1 MSGVKIDL
9 NTATA
14 LVIANMIGT
23 GVFTSLGY
31 QVIDIESGFSILM
44 LWVIGGVIALCG
56 ALVYGE
62 IGPAFPQS
70 GGEYNYLSK
79 LYHPAVGFVSGW
91 VSVTVGFAAP
101 IAAAAV
107 ALGLYVN
114 KIFPAAAPTWLA
126 VLVVL
131 LLTALHATDLR
142 LGSTFQKIFTAIK
155 VLVIVFFIAA
165 GFFSHPQHEIS
176 FMPPEFPWDEI
187 ISAPFAVSLVFVTY
201 AYSGWNASSYIA
213 GELDNPQKNLP
224 RSLLIGTGVVTLL
237 YVLINYI
244 FLYTVPIG
252 ELKGYTE
259 VGYLSAEKIF
269 GGTIGAFMGLVI
281 AVLLVSTLSAMILT
295 GPRVMHSMGSDMPAL
310 RFLTLSNKK
319 GVPYAAVIF
328 QSLIA
333 LVLIL
338 TSSFQSLITYV
349 GFTLS
354 LCTFMT
360 VAGVFV
366 LRARFRT
373 TQAKYKTWGY
383 PFTPLIF
390 LAATGWVMYFIFENK
405 PVESVYGL
413 GTVLSGLLV
422 YYLGSKGR
430 KAF

>member
-1 MSGVKIDL
+1 MGRVKIDL

-62 IGPAFPQS
+62 IGSAFPQS

-107 ALGLYVN
+107 ALGLYVS
-114 KIFPAAAPTWLA
+114 KIFPAVHATWLS

-142 LGSTFQKIFTAIK
+142 LGSTFQKVFTAIK
-155 VLVIVFFIAA
+155 VLVILFFIAA
-165 GFFSHPQHEIS
+165 GFLSEPQHDIS

-213 GELDNPQKNLP
+213 GELQNPQKNLP

-244 FLYTVPIG
+244 FLYTVPIA
-252 ELKGYTE
+252 ELKGYAE

-269 GGTIGAFMGLVI
+269 GGTLGAFMGLVI
-281 AVLLVSTLSAMILT
+281 AFLLVSTLSAMILT
-295 GPRVMHSMGSDMPAL
+295 GPRVMHSMGGDMAAL
-310 RFLTLSNKK
+310 RFLTLTNKK
-319 GVPYAAVIF
+319 GVPYAAVMF

-366 LRARFRT
+366 LRTRFK
-373 TQAKYKTWGY
+373 AMELKYKTWGY
-383 PFTPLIF
+383 PFTPFIF
-390 LAATGWVMYFIFENK
+390 LAATGWVMYFIFGNK
-405 PVESVYGL
+405 PVESLYGL
-413 GTVLSGLLV
+413 GTVISGILV
-422 YYLGSKGR
+422 YYAGR
-430 KAF
+430 KSR